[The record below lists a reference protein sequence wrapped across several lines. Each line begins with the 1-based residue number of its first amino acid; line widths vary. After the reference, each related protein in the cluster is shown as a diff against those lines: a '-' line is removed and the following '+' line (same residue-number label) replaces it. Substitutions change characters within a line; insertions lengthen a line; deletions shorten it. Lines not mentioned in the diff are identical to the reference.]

1 MSMWS
6 IDKLNKQIR
15 ESGQLDLFKDL
26 YGGGEDYQLAL
37 NRISEL
43 IEGADFEATHL
54 FSAPGRTELGGNHT
68 DHNLGKVIC
77 AAVRN
82 DALAAV
88 AKRSDGRIVVR
99 SKGFDEIFTVEVSDL
114 NIRPSEKGKTSSL
127 IRGVIAGIVESGGE
141 CGGFSA
147 EITSDVGMGSG
158 LSSSASFEVLIGTIV
173 NHLYNQSGLSAGKIA
188 QIAQCAENQYFGK
201 PCGLMDQMAS
211 AVGGIMAIDFKDP
224 NHLDIQK
231 ISHDFSAEKYVL
243 LVINTGGNHAD
254 LTPAYASI
262 PFEMGAVANL
272 LGSDVL
278 RTVQEADFLK
288 NIVSI
293 RSKLGDRSILR
304 AMHFYSEN
312 KRVDQ
317 MVSALEVGDFEAY
330 LKAVCASGASSQN
343 ILQNSIPPGSDGR
356 DQGLTYAL
364 GVSQLFIEK
373 NGRGVV
379 RVHGGGFAGSIQAY
393 IHKDDIGDYKK
404 LIGDT
409 IGVGAL
415 QVLSIRHH
423 GAMQILTL
431 P

>member
-6 IDKLNKQIR
+6 TDKLNKQIE
-15 ESGQLDLFKDL
+15 ESGKLDLFKDL
-26 YGGGEDYQLAL
+26 YGDGEEYQLAL

-43 IEGADFEATHL
+43 IEKADFKVSHL

-99 SKGFDEIFTVEVSDL
+99 SNGFNEIFTVEVSDL
-114 NIRPSEKGKTSSL
+114 DIRPSEKGKTSSL
-127 IRGVIAGIVESGGE
+127 IRGVIAGIVKSGGE

-158 LSSSASFEVLIGTIV
+158 LSSSASFEVLIGTIL
-173 NHLYNQSGLSAGKIA
+173 NHLYNQDKFPASEIA
-188 QIAQCAENQYFGK
+188 QLSQYAENKYFGK

-224 NHLDIQK
+224 KNLDIQK
-231 ISHDFSAEKYVL
+231 IGYDFSAENHVL
-243 LVINTGGNHAD
+243 LVINTGSNHAD

-262 PFEMGAVANL
+262 PYEMGAVANL

-278 RTVQEADFLK
+278 RNVDEADFLQ

-293 RSKLGDRSILR
+293 RSKLGDRAVLR
-304 AMHFYSEN
+304 ALHFYSEN
-312 KRVDQ
+312 MRVDQ
-317 MVSALEVGDFEAY
+317 MVSALKVGDFEAY
-330 LKAVCASGASSQN
+330 LKAVSASGASSQN
-343 ILQNSIPPGSDGR
+343 ILQNSIPPNSDGQ

-364 GVSQLFIEK
+364 GVSQLFIEEK
-373 NGRGVV
+373 GRGVA

-393 IHKDDIGDYKK
+393 IHQDDFDDYKK
-404 LIGDT
+404 LIGNT
-409 IGVGAL
+409 IGINAL

-423 GAMQILTL
+423 GAGEILTL
-431 P
+431 S